1 MVGIRF
7 LVYLKA
13 AENTSMIELLLLPD
27 EESLPL
33 LISIHPGLHCG
44 YDYF

>member
-13 AENTSMIELLLLPD
+13 AENTSMIELLPVSGD
-27 EESLPL
+27 KSLPL
-33 LISIHPGLHCG
+33 LNNIHPGLQ
-44 YDYF
+44 